1 MEGVKSVKVVR
12 YLKDADEKFM
22 RSYVGCL
29 DNTRNSTQRHEK
41 GLWYTILTLWP

>member
-1 MEGVKSVKVVR
+1 MEGVKSVKVLR

-29 DNTRNSTQRHEK
+29 DNTRNSTQRYEK
-41 GLWYTILTLWP
+41 GLWYTILTL

>member
-29 DNTRNSTQRHEK
+29 DNTRNSIQRHEK
-41 GLWYTILTLWP
+41 GLWYTILTL

>member
-1 MEGVKSVKVVR
+1 MEGVKSVKVVG

-41 GLWYTILTLWP
+41 GLWYTILTL